1 MPVTGAYTSQI
12 NVQPGDY
19 LKVYVDDG
27 ALVLEPEK
35 PNPPSLKPL
44 ALQALLDYI

>member
-27 ALVLEPEK
+27 ALVLEPEEAQ
-35 PNPPSLKPL
+35 PTEPVS
-44 ALQALLDYI
+44 AGIASVA